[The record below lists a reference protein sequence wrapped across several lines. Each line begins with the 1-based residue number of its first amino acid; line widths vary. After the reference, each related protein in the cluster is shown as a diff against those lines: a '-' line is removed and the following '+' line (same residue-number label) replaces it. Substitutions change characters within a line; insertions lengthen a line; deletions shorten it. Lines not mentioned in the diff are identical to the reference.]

1 MFNLGFF
8 ELIVVIVVG
17 LIVLG
22 PEKFPKAARQVARF
36 MNELKR
42 AFTEIKSGFSD
53 IEEETKKIL
62 QDVQGETNWDT
73 LKPEW
78 ENIQKKAHQLID
90 EVKNPPEAEELQQ
103 KTKLETTKPS
113 EAAIE
118 SEKLKTAQ
126 PTATDNNNKK
136 EEAK

>member
-53 IEEETKKIL
+53 IEEETKKNSTGCARRNQL
-62 QDVQGETNWDT
+62 GHFKARMGEHS
-73 LKPEW
+73 
-78 ENIQKKAHQLID
+78 KKSAPAD
-90 EVKNPPEAEELQQ
+90 R
-103 KTKLETTKPS
+103 
-113 EAAIE
+113 
-118 SEKLKTAQ
+118 
-126 PTATDNNNKK
+126 
-136 EEAK
+136 